1 MNTSCHRSITNK
13 AVSLRIV
20 MLPCRSGGNL
30 PPEMP
35 AILLS
40 FSRQIAAGMGYLAG
54 KSFVHRDLAARN
66 ILVSENDICKVFTT
80 CQPITSM
87 GQVSLSINCQLNNR
101 LILFLRSSIIS
112 WAWREP
118 WKIRNY
124 YFSKWHICESCIL
137 PELIYEGPKLNQT
150 YCMVDIP
157 NLNTVHADCRLWS
170 VEGSR
175 EWELLCFSW
184 WEDPSEVDGSRGSQ
198 LSQVLH
204 CQWCVE
210 LWSFTVWDLGHGFQ
224 TILWM
229 HKQWGMFRFWVSQV
243 VENQYIVSLAHIG
256 SSESTER
263 IPTTSSSWL
272 S

>member
-1 MNTSCHRSITNK
+1 MLSQLPTIGRLLMNTSCHRSITNE

-40 FSRQIAAGMGYLAG
+40 FSRQIAAGMDYLAG

-80 CQPITSM
+80 
-87 GQVSLSINCQLNNR
+87 
-101 LILFLRSSIIS
+101 
-112 WAWREP
+112 
-118 WKIRNY
+118 
-124 YFSKWHICESCIL
+124 CIL

-175 EWELLCFSW
+175 E
-184 WEDPSEVDGSRGSQ
+184 
-198 LSQVLH
+198 
-204 CQWCVE
+204 
-210 LWSFTVWDLGHGFQ
+210 
-224 TILWM
+224 
-229 HKQWGMFRFWVSQV
+229 
-243 VENQYIVSLAHIG
+243 
-256 SSESTER
+256 
-263 IPTTSSSWL
+263 
-272 S
+272 